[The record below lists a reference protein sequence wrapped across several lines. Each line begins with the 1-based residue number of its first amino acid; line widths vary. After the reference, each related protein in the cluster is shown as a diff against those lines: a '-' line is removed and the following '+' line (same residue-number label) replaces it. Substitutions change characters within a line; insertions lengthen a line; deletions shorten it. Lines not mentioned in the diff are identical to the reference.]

1 MGAIKKKK
9 VYVPVREHPGI
20 NFLGEAYQFVG
31 QYIPALYNS
40 KYLIKLNASGLLIG
54 PRGATQ
60 KQLQE
65 NSGAKIIIRGRG
77 SQKDG
82 AVPSGHADDD
92 DELHISIEGT
102 DESIEKALQE
112 IEPLLFNPE
121 QALKLKQEQLK
132 NLAEMNGSSPSSSG
146 FGAIV
151 DSIYV
156 AGNKVM
162 SSVISAG
169 DDYQV
174 ELKVPN
180 AMVGFVIGKGGEH
193 IQKLQS
199 QTGAHVQ
206 IAREQDMK
214 PGDTHRSIVLKG
226 NPDAVAE
233 CKRMID
239 EVISSRQQNSV
250 SGFGQPKQ
258 HTQRE
263 MDHSFI
269 VKVKVPNNK
278 VGIIIG
284 KGGAT
289 IKTIQERTGAQV
301 QIPSV
306 PDEDNPNLRTLCIGG
321 DTLESVEA
329 AQQEITVALQQSAQ
343 AAGAPLGSVGS
354 QYPAMQMPQT
364 STSYVLVPDDR
375 VGVIIGKAGATIKEL
390 QSRTRVKISI
400 PQAADAGSNPPVRT
414 CR

>member
-1 MGAIKKKK
+1 
-9 VYVPVREHPGI
+9 
-20 NFLGEAYQFVG
+20 
-31 QYIPALYNS
+31 
-40 KYLIKLNASGLLIG
+40 
-54 PRGATQ
+54 
-60 KQLQE
+60 
-65 NSGAKIIIRGRG
+65 
-77 SQKDG
+77 
-82 AVPSGHADDD
+82 
-92 DELHISIEGT
+92 
-102 DESIEKALQE
+102 
-112 IEPLLFNPE
+112 
-121 QALKLKQEQLK
+121 
-132 NLAEMNGSSPSSSG
+132 
-146 FGAIV
+146 
-151 DSIYV
+151 
-156 AGNKVM
+156 
-162 SSVISAG
+162 
-169 DDYQV
+169 
-174 ELKVPN
+174 
-180 AMVGFVIGKGGEH
+180 
-193 IQKLQS
+193 
-199 QTGAHVQ
+199 
-206 IAREQDMK
+206 
-214 PGDTHRSIVLKG
+214 
-226 NPDAVAE
+226 
-233 CKRMID
+233 MID

>member
-1 MGAIKKKK
+1 M
-9 VYVPVREHPGI
+9 
-20 NFLGEAYQFVG
+20 
-31 QYIPALYNS
+31 
-40 KYLIKLNASGLLIG
+40 
-54 PRGATQ
+54 
-60 KQLQE
+60 QE

-102 DESIEKALQE
+102 DDSIEKALKE

-132 NLAEMNGSSPSSSG
+132 NLAEMNGSVPSSSG
-146 FGAIV
+146 FGAIS
-151 DSIYV
+151 DSVYG

-162 SSVISAG
+162 ASVLSAG
-169 DDYQV
+169 DDFQV

-199 QTGAHVQ
+199 QTGVHVQ

-214 PGDTHRSIVLKG
+214 PGETHRSIVLKG

-239 EVISSRQQNSV
+239 EVISNRQQNSV
-250 SGFGQPKQ
+250 SGSGQPKQ

-301 QIPSV
+301 QIPSG
-306 PDEDNPNLRTLCIGG
+306 PDEDNPNLRTLSIGG
-321 DTLESVEA
+321 DSLESVEA
-329 AQQEITVALQQSAQ
+329 AQREITVTLQSAQ
-343 AAGAPLGSVGS
+343 TASAPLGSAGTP
-354 QYPAMQMPQT
+354 YPAMQMPQT
-364 STSYVLVPDDR
+364 ATSFVLVPDDR

-390 QSRTRVKISI
+390 QSRMRVKISI
-400 PQAADAGSNPPVRT
+400 PQVADAGSNPPVRT

>member
-1 MGAIKKKK
+1 MTS
-9 VYVPVREHPGI
+9 
-20 NFLGEAYQFVG
+20 L
-31 QYIPALYNS
+31 
-40 KYLIKLNASGLLIG
+40 GLLIG

-65 NSGAKIIIRGRG
+65 VSGAKIIIRGRG

-82 AVPSGHADDD
+82 AISSGHADDD
-92 DELHISIEGT
+92 DDLHISIEGT
-102 DESIEKALQE
+102 DESIEKALRE

-132 NLAEMNGSSPSSSG
+132 NLAEINGSPPSSSG
-146 FGAIV
+146 FGIIS
-151 DSIYV
+151 DSVYG
-156 AGNKVM
+156 AGNKVT
-162 SSVISAG
+162 SSVMSAG

-239 EVISSRQQNSV
+239 EVISSRQQNTM

-321 DTLESVEA
+321 DSIESVEA
-329 AQQEITVALQQSAQ
+329 AQLEITIALQQSAQ
-343 AAGAPLGSVGS
+343 AAGAPVGGS
-354 QYPAMQMPQT
+354 QYAAMQPPQT
-364 STSYVLVPDDR
+364 STSFVLVPDDR

>member
-1 MGAIKKKK
+1 
-9 VYVPVREHPGI
+9 
-20 NFLGEAYQFVG
+20 
-31 QYIPALYNS
+31 
-40 KYLIKLNASGLLIG
+40 
-54 PRGATQ
+54 
-60 KQLQE
+60 LQE

-82 AVPSGHADDD
+82 AVSSGHADDD

-102 DESIEKALQE
+102 DESIEKAFKE

-121 QALKLKQEQLK
+121 EALKLKQEQLK
-132 NLAEMNGSSPSSSG
+132 NLAEMNGSVPSSSG
-146 FGAIV
+146 FGAIS
-151 DSIYV
+151 DSIYGG
-156 AGNKVM
+156 GNKVM
-162 SSVISAG
+162 SSVISSG

-239 EVISSRQQNSV
+239 EVIISRQQSSV
-250 SGFGQPKQ
+250 SSFGQPKQ

-321 DTLESVEA
+321 DSLESVEA

-343 AAGAPLGSVGS
+343 VAGAPLGGGGS
-354 QYPAMQMPQT
+354 LYPAMQMPQT
-364 STSYVLVPDDR
+364 STSFVLVPDDR

-400 PQAADAGSNPPVRT
+400 PQAADVGSNPPVRT
-414 CR
+414 CRCAGVKTILLFIYFLSYSSQSFI